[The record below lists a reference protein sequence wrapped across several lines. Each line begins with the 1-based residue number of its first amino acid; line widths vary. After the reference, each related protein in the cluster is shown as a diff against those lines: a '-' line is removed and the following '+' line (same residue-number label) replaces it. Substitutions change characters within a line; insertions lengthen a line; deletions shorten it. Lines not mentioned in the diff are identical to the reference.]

1 MKITLTEALSKL
13 KMYNKRVDKSV
24 DGLNYVSLIDYKVGD
39 NKRCKNS
46 NLSLEDLEQVA
57 KHFIDKLTALI
68 SNRNKLKA
76 IIAQTNAITKVKV
89 GDVEYT
95 IVQAIERKNVL
106 PTEKEVLGIMKRQL
120 TDVKN
125 KIYSINQRAQEKAN
139 DIVEAQVQAE
149 AKNKKT
155 DEIEALYNLIY
166 DKNKAEM
173 VDPLNLEKLVQ
184 QKEDEITEFEQ
195 NIDVALSI
203 VNANT
208 FVEVDLA

>member
-24 DGLNYVSLIDYKVGD
+24 DSLKYTDLVDYKVGD
-39 NKRCKNS
+39 NKKCKNS
-46 NLSLEDLEQVA
+46 NLSPEDLEQVA
-57 KHFIDKLTALI
+57 KSSLDKLTALI

-76 IIAQTNAITKVKV
+76 VIAQTNATTKVKI
-89 GDVEYT
+89 GNTEYT
-95 IVQAIERKNVL
+95 IVQAIERKNAL
-106 PTEKEVLGIMKRQL
+106 PTEKEVLDIMKRQL

-166 DKNKAEM
+166 AKNKAEM

-184 QKEDEITEFEQ
+184 QKEDEIAEFEQ

-208 FVEVDLA
+208 FVEVDLD